1 MSSTLNWISW
11 CNRSTFFSVNAR
23 FLLALGL
30 SVPGFPFPIEAFGRN
45 PLDPARASGPIRA
58 TCRCS
63 SPFLRPGPSASVAW
77 APVSRPR
84 NTSDQGGRPSRAKR
98 CRAARAATARRASHP
113 TERVSDHTRRAPRAR
128 GQGSTASPFWSD
140 GRRPRHKR
148 CQGSSQGV
156 APAESLRGKPSVV
169 RAVVSRH
176 GGARWPRVVSVR
188 RGTEARRAV
197 AQYGNH
203 RRWRQPHSPLH
214 MPCRLCSL

>member
-1 MSSTLNWISW
+1 LPRAVGKRWSVLLRLTCCARCRPV

-98 CRAARAATARRASHP
+98 CRAARAATPVVGAEGEKHISNRHP
-113 TERVSDHTRRAPRAR
+113 LAVHVYRVRPALLENWKPPQPVDYR
-128 GQGSTASPFWSD
+128 GLHGFTASPYDS
-140 GRRPRHKR
+140 
-148 CQGSSQGV
+148 
-156 APAESLRGKPSVV
+156 AL
-169 RAVVSRH
+169 
-176 GGARWPRVVSVR
+176 
-188 RGTEARRAV
+188 
-197 AQYGNH
+197 
-203 RRWRQPHSPLH
+203 
-214 MPCRLCSL
+214 